1 MRPRDPS
8 PDERRPIRAT
18 DQSSRSS
25 ARGSR
30 PSDLRVVYVTAQLP
44 FGSTEAFIVPEVV
57 ALDDQG
63 CKVSLIPVRPKG
75 GLVHDD
81 ARPLLQ
87 DAVLLPLLSPRI
99 VAGAALEFARSP
111 LRSARTLASLTEARS
126 LRILAKNLVV
136 CPKGLWLARHARKAG
151 IDHIHA
157 HWGGTSATVALV
169 AAEVAQIPWSLTV
182 HRWDIDEDNL
192 LDLKARNATFIRT
205 ISERGA
211 RDVRHAVKNGST
223 PLLLHMGV
231 VPPKR
236 RATFRREPPLRVL
249 MAAEF
254 LEVKGH
260 AYLIDAVALLK
271 ERGVPVYLELAGD
284 GPLRGAISERV
295 RDLGLQDDVEF
306 LGIVPHG
313 QLLESLAHG
322 QWHVVV
328 QPSIVTQAGEQEG
341 IPVALIEAASCGVPL
356 VGTETGG
363 IPELL
368 RGGVGV
374 LVPQRHAL
382 AIADALA
389 LLAGDPELRRQLG
402 EHGRR
407 RIHEEFLAERVARE
421 MFDLFCETSSKEAQC
436 SG

>member
-1 MRPRDPS
+1 
-8 PDERRPIRAT
+8 
-18 DQSSRSS
+18 
-25 ARGSR
+25 
-30 PSDLRVVYVTAQLP
+30 
-44 FGSTEAFIVPEVV
+44 
-57 ALDDQG
+57 
-63 CKVSLIPVRPKG
+63 
-75 GLVHDD
+75 
-81 ARPLLQ
+81 
-87 DAVLLPLLSPRI
+87 
-99 VAGAALEFARSP
+99 
-111 LRSARTLASLTEARS
+111 
-126 LRILAKNLVV
+126 
-136 CPKGLWLARHARKAG
+136 
-151 IDHIHA
+151 
-157 HWGGTSATVALV
+157 
-169 AAEVAQIPWSLTV
+169 
-182 HRWDIDEDNL
+182 
-192 LDLKARNATFIRT
+192 
-205 ISERGA
+205 
-211 RDVRHAVKNGST
+211 
-223 PLLLHMGV
+223 
-231 VPPKR
+231 
-236 RATFRREPPLRVL
+236 